1 MVFDCNFM
9 EYKDKMFTGLRNLEV
24 KKMDISMQWGSVN
37 YFFFMDI
44 LGLRVT
50 HLDIMF
56 IMVNI
61 RKAKINKKEKL
72 MNSFLQS
79 KSLK

>member
-1 MVFDCNFM
+1 M